1 VRRVH
6 AVDKPAADE
15 PEAHFDLAIGDG
27 GMRFKLAE
35 GRLALT
41 GEGLGY
47 ELDGLSELRLYQD
60 LRSVRIQ
67 SVQTSKNGPP
77 EARIELVFENGKPL
91 VVHSSSPWG
100 ADDPARDPVFI
111 AFVEDLHRRIPPADA
126 ARIRFLRG
134 ASETQHQVLM
144 GAFTLLLVLLCIA
157 GTMILYKALQGAV
170 PFMEA
175 TLPLLGLAGLCFWIY
190 RMAEKN
196 RPGVYRPD
204 ELPRDLFP

>member
-1 VRRVH
+1 ME
-6 AVDKPAADE
+6 PAANE
-15 PEAHFDLAIGDG
+15 PEAHFDLAISDG

-35 GRLALT
+35 ARLTLT
-41 GEGLGY
+41 GEGIGY
-47 ELDGLSELRLYQD
+47 ELDGVSEPRSYQD

-67 SVQTSKNGPP
+67 SVQTNKSGPS
-77 EARIELVFENGKPL
+77 EARAELAFERGKPL

-111 AFVEDLHRRIPPADA
+111 AFVEELHRRIPPADA

-134 ASETQHQVLM
+134 ASESQHQVLL
-144 GAFTLLLVLLCIA
+144 GAFTLLLVALCIA
-157 GTMILYKALQGAV
+157 GTIILYKALQGKV

-175 TLPLLGLAGLCFWIY
+175 LLPLLGLAGLCFWIY
-190 RMAEKN
+190 RMAERN
-196 RPGVYRPD
+196 RPGVYLPD